1 MCHCEGNTVT
11 ETPPLSRP
19 WVKKGLAG
27 CFLHRL
33 LQDGDGLSGPALPGH
48 VQLRADRHALRCQDV
63 VVGGGGLKQAP
74 INLTGLASLV
84 GTEGKSQQPG
94 WEQGAHLVF
103 RFVARDWKTVRPF
116 TES

>member
-1 MCHCEGNTVT
+1 MT

-63 VVGGGGLKQAP
+63 VVVVGGRAETGSHKPNGTGKLGGNRGEIPTTWLGARRSSGFQVCRQRLENCQAFYRE
-74 INLTGLASLV
+74 LRS
-84 GTEGKSQQPG
+84 
-94 WEQGAHLVF
+94 H
-103 RFVARDWKTVRPF
+103 
-116 TES
+116 